1 MEGGEARSSTNSRRG
16 RYVRNENRLDVL
28 FVSESRGF
36 PKPAPTEPAHIYIYI
51 FVLGHRCSC
60 FEGNAYYRSFRMTP
74 LTIDKSI
81 FAKYY
86 RRFEIRNIALRRLK
100 RKRAGRSLIKNTT
113 TFCSVF
119 VDGVTKSPVKLL
131 PLF

>member
-1 MEGGEARSSTNSRRG
+1 
-16 RYVRNENRLDVL
+16 
-28 FVSESRGF
+28 
-36 PKPAPTEPAHIYIYI
+36 
-51 FVLGHRCSC
+51 
-60 FEGNAYYRSFRMTP
+60 MTP
-74 LTIDKSI
+74 LIIDKSI